1 MATQLTVIIHP
12 SGSPYPLVRV
22 ALDSGGFS
30 AQNRRAGF
38 RWCVRRR
45 GPYAVA
51 GYGWGR
57 KKQRL
62 PLILAPTVEIR
73 SRP

>member
-1 MATQLTVIIHP
+1 VVLVPRIAVR
-12 SGSPYPLVRV
+12 GS
-22 ALDSGGFS
+22 
-30 AQNRRAGF
+30 AGV
-38 RWCVRRR
+38 CAAA

-51 GYGWGR
+51 GYGRGR